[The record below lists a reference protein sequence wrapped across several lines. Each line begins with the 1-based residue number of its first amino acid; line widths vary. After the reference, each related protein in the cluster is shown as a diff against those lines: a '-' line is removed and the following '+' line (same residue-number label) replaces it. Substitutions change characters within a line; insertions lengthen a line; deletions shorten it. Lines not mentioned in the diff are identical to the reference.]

1 MIMVLLVKGREQMK
15 ITLYGKPI
23 TKKNSMRIVSR
34 GGRPRLIQSKAY
46 MAYENDCLKQ
56 ICPSWSNGGESINCK
71 IHVSCLYY
79 LKDKRKTDL
88 TNLLAASHD
97 ILQKSGIIEDD
108 ALIVSL
114 DGSRIV
120 GVDREN
126 PRVEIIISEVE

>member
-1 MIMVLLVKGREQMK
+1 MK

-23 TKKNSMRIVSR
+23 TKKNSMQIISC

-46 MAYENDCLKQ
+46 REYEKDCLKQ
-56 ICPSWSNGGESINCK
+56 IWGIEPFSTIDVKMQVE
-71 IHVSCLYY
+71 CLYY
-79 LKDKRKTDL
+79 LKDRRKTDL

-97 ILQKSGIIEDD
+97 ILQKAGIIEDD

-120 GVDREN
+120 GVDKDN
-126 PRVEIIISEVE
+126 PRVEIEIREVG

>member
-1 MIMVLLVKGREQMK
+1 MK

-23 TKKNSMRIVSR
+23 TKKNSMQIISC

-46 MAYENDCLKQ
+46 REYEKDCLKQ
-56 ICPSWSNGGESINCK
+56 IQVPFSDPIDTPMQ
-71 IHVSCLYY
+71 VTCLYY
-79 LKDKRKTDL
+79 LKDRRKTDL
-88 TNLLAASHD
+88 TNLLASSHD
-97 ILQKSGIIEDD
+97 ILQKAEIIKDD

>member
-1 MIMVLLVKGREQMK
+1 LK

-23 TKKNSMRIVSR
+23 TKKNSMQIISC

-46 MAYENDCLKQ
+46 REYEKLCLAQ
-56 ICPSWSNGGESINCK
+56 FPSWGNIVGMCSTPIQ
-71 IHVSCLYY
+71 VTCLYY

-88 TNLLAASHD
+88 TNLLAATHD
-97 ILQKSGIIEDD
+97 ILQKAEIIEDD

-120 GVDREN
+120 GVDKDN
-126 PRVEIIISEVE
+126 PRVEIEIKAVG